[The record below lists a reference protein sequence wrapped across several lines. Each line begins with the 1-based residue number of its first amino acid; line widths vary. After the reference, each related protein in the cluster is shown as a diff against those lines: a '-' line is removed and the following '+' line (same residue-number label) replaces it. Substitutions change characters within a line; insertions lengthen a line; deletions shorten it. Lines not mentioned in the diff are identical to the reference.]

1 MRKEIDTNINGVPC
15 LHSAHSLRAAPLGT
29 ALNDC
34 DASGEARSCSNDAI
48 TDLIDFDILGF
59 EINDPIPPMFNA
71 CIRGVT

>member
-1 MRKEIDTNINGVPC
+1 M
-15 LHSAHSLRAAPLGT
+15 GT

-34 DASGEARSCSNDAI
+34 DASGEAGSCSNDAI